1 MRTPLDLSGKRFGK
15 LVVIKRVGSNNQG
28 NSMWLCKCDCGKE
41 SIVNSQHLKSGQTK
55 SCGCLK
61 SYATAQRNRKN
72 SKGWDTHHS
81 RVYRI
86 YWGMKTRCYNKND
99 KHYPDYGA
107 RGIIICDEWLSDYS
121 AFYNWS
127 INNGY
132 SDDLSIDRIDNN
144 GNYCPENC
152 RWATAKVQANNRRPK
167 RKRAKNGI

>member
-1 MRTPLDLSGKRFGK
+1 
-15 LVVIKRVGSNNQG
+15 
-28 NSMWLCKCDCGKE
+28 
-41 SIVNSQHLKSGQTK
+41 
-55 SCGCLK
+55 
-61 SYATAQRNRKN
+61 
-72 SKGWDTHHS
+72 
-81 RVYRI
+81 
-86 YWGMKTRCYNKND
+86 MKTRCYNKND

-167 RKRAKNGI
+167 RKRAKNDI